1 MNGLAAYR
9 PPDGFDSENIRG
21 MSVKTI
27 EKSDI
32 IAKYS
37 MAGSI
42 KRTASELNVSHSTVR
57 RVLIEAGLYTSQRAE
72 DVCRLREK
80 GLSPDQI
87 AESLK
92 ITRNAV
98 MAYLPYN
105 RGYQLGRNKSV
116 NALRIRACRERKKA
130 NAKKAVDSINGT
142 AIPQP
147 ITPDGV

>member
-1 MNGLAAYR
+1 MEGLIGGW
-9 PPDGFDSENIRG
+9 DFTINVRG
-21 MSVKTI
+21 ISVKTI

-37 MAGSI
+37 MTGSI
-42 KRTASELNVSHSTVR
+42 KRTASELNVCHSTVR

-72 DVCRLREK
+72 DICRLREK

-116 NALRIRACRERKKA
+116 NALRIRACRERKKT
-130 NAKKAVDSINGT
+130 NNGQT
-142 AIPQP
+142 GNDQN
-147 ITPDGV
+147 GGSRQ

>member
-1 MNGLAAYR
+1 M
-9 PPDGFDSENIRG
+9 
-21 MSVKTI
+21 KTI

-37 MAGSI
+37 MTGSI
-42 KRTASELNVSHSTVR
+42 RRTASELNVSHSTVR

-72 DVCRLREK
+72 DICRLCEK

-105 RGYQLGRNKSV
+105 RGYQLGGNKSA
-116 NALRIRACRERKKA
+116 NALRIRACRERKKT
-130 NAKKAVDSINGT
+130 NNRQTRNDQNGGS
-142 AIPQP
+142 QL
-147 ITPDGV
+147 

>member
-9 PPDGFDSENIRG
+9 LPDGYDSENVRG
-21 MSVKTI
+21 MFVKTI

-32 IAKYS
+32 ITKYS
-37 MAGSI
+37 MTGSI
-42 KRTASELNVSHSTVR
+42 KRTASELNVCHSTVR

-72 DVCRLREK
+72 DVCRLHEK

-116 NALRIRACRERKKA
+116 NALRIRACRERKKT
-130 NAKKAVDSINGT
+130 NAKKTVDLISGT

-147 ITPDGV
+147 ITPE

>member
-1 MNGLAAYR
+1 M
-9 PPDGFDSENIRG
+9 
-21 MSVKTI
+21 KTI

-32 IAKYS
+32 IAKYN
-37 MAGSI
+37 MTGSI
-42 KRTASELNVSHSTVR
+42 KRTASELNVCHSTVR

-72 DVCRLREK
+72 DVCRLHEK

-92 ITRNAV
+92 ITRKAV

-116 NALRIRACRERKKA
+116 NALRIRACRERKKT
-130 NAKKAVDSINGT
+130 NAEKTVDPVNGT

-147 ITPDGV
+147 STPE

>member
-1 MNGLAAYR
+1 MNSLAAYR
-9 PPDGFDSENIRG
+9 LPDGYDSENVRG

-37 MAGSI
+37 MTGSI
-42 KRTASELNVSHSTVR
+42 RRTASELNVCHSTVR

-72 DVCRLREK
+72 NVCRLHEK

-92 ITRNAV
+92 ITRKAV

-105 RGYQLGRNKSV
+105 RGYQLGRNKSA
-116 NALRIRACRERKKA
+116 NALRIRACRERKKT
-130 NAKKAVDSINGT
+130 NAKAD
-142 AIPQP
+142 P
-147 ITPDGV
+147 

>member
-1 MNGLAAYR
+1 M
-9 PPDGFDSENIRG
+9 
-21 MSVKTI
+21 KTI

-37 MAGSI
+37 MTGSI
-42 KRTASELNVSHSTVR
+42 KRTARELNVCHSNGR

-72 DVCRLREK
+72 DGCRLHEK

-92 ITRNAV
+92 IPRNAV

-116 NALRIRACRERKKA
+116 NALRIRACRERKKT
-130 NAKKAVDSINGT
+130 NAKADL
-142 AIPQP
+142 Q
-147 ITPDGV
+147 

>member
-1 MNGLAAYR
+1 MEGLIGGW
-9 PPDGFDSENIRG
+9 DFTINVRG
-21 MSVKTI
+21 ISVKTI

-37 MAGSI
+37 MTGSI
-42 KRTASELNVSHSTVR
+42 KRTASELNVCHSTVR

-72 DVCRLREK
+72 DVCRLHEK

-87 AESLK
+87 AENLK

-116 NALRIRACRERKKA
+116 NALRIRACRERKKTI
-130 NAKKAVDSINGT
+130 AKKAVDSINGT

-147 ITPDGV
+147 ITPE